1 MATIEDNTALLL
13 YRVGPVLCAAP
24 CLTISAIIEP
34 PTLTRPPGS
43 DLGHPGIFKHANSV
57 VSSLDLRYKFGV
69 EEADWAKPGRTIVTQ
84 LEKGHVGFYV
94 DEILDVIS
102 WPGSG
107 WGPLPALLPRGIFS
121 RTLLCNEQIFL
132 YAEFKDLQRIP
143 DSGYLRQYI
152 QHLLQAKQ
160 QKTPAPPPATEHA
173 STNGKTLAQQSPQT
187 PEQAPPQHPDPTRPR
202 PRPTPE
208 IAASP
213 RPISASSQRSLPKKL
228 VKRPPVALPRKPT
241 DSARVPPRQTTPS
254 RKATT
259 RITSAT
265 TIHPH
270 QPNKPTSSGVV
281 ESITHTPTSP
291 HRVVAA
297 NTISHKPAALI
308 SNNNTTGPTAPVA
321 PNRKHEITRH
331 TDYTHPLLVA
341 FMLLLLFTVIGVG
354 VWYLFPANTIQTS
367 PRVEAPVTPNSARP
381 HVPAAQVNTTT
392 VSENHTAPTTQTA
405 PAKPQAI
412 PAKLME
418 PVPATGEPTPSTPT
432 KNTLADIP
440 SPATDSTPA
449 TDDQNAYHASIKQDA
464 QGLTITLDAPADD
477 PVFTQAPS
485 PPSQTTT
492 KPSVAT
498 TTTDKPL
505 KKPNAQPA
513 ATNTTTTSNADEVTT
528 TSPQT
533 VEIIHIVV
541 KGDTLWDIARR
552 YVQNPFRYPEL
563 ARLSK
568 IKNPDLIYPG
578 NRVRIIKR
586 KHQP

>member
-24 CLTISAIIEP
+24 CLTISAIITP
-34 PTLTRPPGS
+34 PNLTRPPGS
-43 DLGHPGIFKHANSV
+43 NPGHPGIFKHARSV

-84 LEKGHVGFYV
+84 LEKGLVGFYV
-94 DEILDVIS
+94 DEILDVIG

-121 RTLLCNEQIFL
+121 RTLLFNDQIFL
-132 YAEFKDLQRIP
+132 YADFTDLQRIP

-160 QKTPAPPPATEHA
+160 RKPPESPPLPETAKADRKTPAHA
-173 STNGKTLAQQSPQT
+173 SLQNTDTI
-187 PEQAPPQHPDPTRPR
+187 PPQPGPSSQM
-202 PRPTPE
+202 
-208 IAASP
+208 AASA
-213 RPISASSQRSLPKKL
+213 RPVSAPAQRSLPKKF
-228 VKRPPVALPRKPT
+228 VKRPPAALHT
-241 DSARVPPRQTTPS
+241 NHADNVRVPPRPS
-254 RKATT
+254 SPHPKATT
-259 RITSAT
+259 QITSAT

-270 QPNKPTSSGVV
+270 LPNHPASSSVV
-281 ESITHTPTSP
+281 ESCTHIPTSP
-291 HRVVAA
+291 NSVVASE
-297 NTISHKPAALI
+297 TIRHNPVSSLSK
-308 SNNNTTGPTAPVA
+308 NTTTSTNTPIPPG
-321 PNRKHEITRH
+321 RKHESTRH
-331 TDYTHPLLVA
+331 TDYTHPLFVV
-341 FMLLLLFTVIGVG
+341 FMLLLLFSVIGVG
-354 VWYLFPANTIQTS
+354 VWYIFPANTIQTS
-367 PRVEAPVTPNSARP
+367 QHATTPVTPNESHAN
-381 HVPAAQVNTTT
+381 VPAAPAKPST
-392 VSENHTAPTTQTA
+392 VSEDTAAPAMQTAPTTPEVVHATH
-405 PAKPQAI
+405 I
-412 PAKLME
+412 E
-418 PVPATGEPTPSTPT
+418 PVAPTKTAGHDTPSSATGNAPTLNQ
-432 KNTLADIP
+432 NT
-440 SPATDSTPA
+440 
-449 TDDQNAYHASIKQDA
+449 YHASIKQDA

-477 PVFTQAPS
+477 PVFMQAQATPDHADAK
-485 PPSQTTT
+485 TD
-492 KPSVAT
+492 VAT
-498 TTTDKPL
+498 ALATDPHKLQDTSPSAIKTPTTAKADK
-505 KKPNAQPA
+505 
-513 ATNTTTTSNADEVTT
+513 VTT